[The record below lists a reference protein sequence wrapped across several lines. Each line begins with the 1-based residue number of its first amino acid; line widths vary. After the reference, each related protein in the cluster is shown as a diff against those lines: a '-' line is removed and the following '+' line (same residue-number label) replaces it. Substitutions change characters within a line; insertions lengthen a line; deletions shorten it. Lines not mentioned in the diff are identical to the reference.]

1 MNLATKLI
9 SLDKQTSK
17 RICIL
22 GDAMTDIYV
31 HGHLEPSQD
40 GVDKFIES
48 SRVQCQGGA
57 DNAANCLEH
66 WNCGVEVF
74 SQFDGPHKTRYL
86 ADGKIVFRCDDDK
99 ISDTEDEMQ
108 EARADALER
117 LKGFHAVLLCD
128 YDKGFLTPEFIQAI
142 IRLANEHKIP
152 VMADAKRHPLVYKN
166 AILKCNESYT
176 SKFNNRAGW
185 EEKDRENQRIIV
197 THGNNCPMIFDNT
210 QKNERTG
217 QMHVA
222 YSAGVDKFVDCKNH
236 VGAGDCFAAHL
247 VLALAHGF
255 SLEDAAAV
263 AHSAGRVYVQHLHN
277 RAPRPEEIE
286 ADMKAVQL

>member
-1 MNLATKLI
+1 MNIATKLI

-31 HGHLEPSQD
+31 HGHMEPSQD

-48 SRVQCQGGA
+48 NRVQCQGGA

-74 SQFDGPHKTRYL
+74 SQYDGPHKTRYL

-108 EARADALER
+108 EARQDALDR
-117 LKGFHAVLLCD
+117 LKGFHAALLCD
-128 YDKGFLTPEFIQAI
+128 YDKGFLTPTFIRQAI
-142 IRLANEHKIP
+142 DLANECKIP
-152 VMADAKRHPLVYKN
+152 VVCDAKREPAIYRGS
-166 AILKCNESYT
+166 ILKCNIEYVK
-176 SKFNNRAGW
+176 KFSPT
-185 EEKDRENQRIIV
+185 KVPII
-197 THGNNCPMIFDNT
+197 TWG
-210 QKNERTG
+210 
-217 QMHVA
+217 
-222 YSAGVDKFVDCKNH
+222 DKHPIINSGIRDSPLVPVVCRNH
-236 VGAGDCFAAHL
+236 IGAGDCFAAHL

-277 RAPRPEEIE
+277 RAPRPEEVE
-286 ADMKAVQL
+286 ADMKAVQP